1 MKRPNFFTA
10 KSFDDNWQ
18 EVEAYVRLW
27 RATLDQ
33 LLQDLI
39 YAGNG
44 KEDKKAHINA
54 WEWFENEQDEFDLVC
69 DLADLD
75 PVRTKKELND
85 LVERTYGNKDKR
97 KFKNRFKIIGRKKTA
112 RIRKQKRKS

>member
-10 KSFDDNWQ
+10 KPFDDRWQ
-18 EVEAYVRLW
+18 ETKSYIRLW

-44 KEDKKAHINA
+44 KEDKKAHVNA
-54 WEWFENEQDEFDLVC
+54 WEWFKNEQEDFDLVC

-75 PVRTKKELND
+75 STRTKKELYELIRRVCD
-85 LVERTYGNKDKR
+85 DKDKR
-97 KFKNRFKIIGRKKTA
+97 KFKDSFEIVGRETRT
-112 RIRKQKRKS
+112 RIRKQKGES

>member
-10 KSFDDNWQ
+10 KSVDDNWQ
-18 EVEAYVRLW
+18 EMESYVRLW
-27 RATLDQ
+27 RAALDQ

-39 YAGNG
+39 YTGNG

-54 WEWFENEQDEFDLVC
+54 WEWFENEQDKFDLVC

-75 PVRTKKELND
+75 SIRTKKELNN
-85 LVERTYGNKDKR
+85 LVERVHDNKDRR
-97 KFKNRFKIIGRKKTA
+97 KFKDRFKIIDRKKGT
-112 RIRKQKRKS
+112 RVRK

>member
-1 MKRPNFFTA
+1 MIDGKMW
-10 KSFDDNWQ
+10 KH
-18 EVEAYVRLW
+18 YIRLW
-27 RATLDQ
+27 RASLDQ

-39 YAGNG
+39 YVGNG

-75 PVRTKKELND
+75 PIRTRKELNRFSKED
-85 LVERTYGNKDKR
+85 YVMIKIEENLKNALKLLSGKRQHEYGNK
-97 KFKNRFKIIGRKKTA
+97 KINHEKYCKVFGLLI
-112 RIRKQKRKS
+112 

>member
-1 MKRPNFFTA
+1 METH
-10 KSFDDNWQ
+10 
-18 EVEAYVRLW
+18 VRLW

-39 YAGNG
+39 YKGNG
-44 KEDKKAHINA
+44 KEDKKAHIGA

-75 PVRTKKELND
+75 SIRTRKELND
-85 LVERTYGNKDKR
+85 LVERLRDDKNRR
-97 KFKNRFKIIGRKKTA
+97 KFKNRFKIIEREKAT
-112 RIRKQKRKS
+112 

>member
-10 KSFDDNWQ
+10 KSVNDSWREM
-18 EVEAYVRLW
+18 EVYVRLW
-27 RATLDQ
+27 RAALDQ

-44 KEDKKAHINA
+44 KEDRKAHISA
-54 WEWFENEQDEFDLVC
+54 WEWFENEQDDFDLVC

-75 PVRTKKELND
+75 PIRTKKELND
-85 LVERTYGNKDKR
+85 LVERVHDNKDRR
-97 KFKNRFKIIGRKKTA
+97 KFKDRFKIVERKKGT
-112 RIRKQKRKS
+112 RVRK

>member
-10 KSFDDNWQ
+10 KSFSDRWR
-18 EVEAYVRLW
+18 ETEAHVRLW

-39 YAGNG
+39 YMGGG
-44 KEDKKAHINA
+44 KEDRKAHLSA
-54 WEWFENEQDEFDLVC
+54 WEWFENEQEEFNLVC

-75 PVRTKKELND
+75 PIRTKKELNN
-85 LVERTYGNKDKR
+85 LVERIHGSKDRR
-97 KFKNRFKIIGRKKTA
+97 KLKDRFKIIERKKTT
-112 RIRKQKRKS
+112 RIRKQKRES

>member
-10 KSFDDNWQ
+10 KPFDDKWQ
-18 EVEAYVRLW
+18 EAETHVRLW

-39 YAGNG
+39 YMGGG
-44 KEDKKAHINA
+44 KEDRKAHLSA

-75 PVRTKKELND
+75 PVRTKKELNYLM
-85 LVERTYGNKDKR
+85 LVLIKKR
-97 KFKNRFKIIGRKKTA
+97 KL
-112 RIRKQKRKS
+112 Q

>member
-10 KSFDDNWQ
+10 KSFDDRWQ
-18 EVEAYVRLW
+18 EAEAYVRLW

-44 KEDKKAHINA
+44 KEDKKAHISA
-54 WEWFENEQDEFDLVC
+54 WEWFKNEQDEFDLVC

-75 PVRTKKELND
+75 SIRTKKELNN
-85 LVERTYGNKDKR
+85 LVKRMRDDKDKR
-97 KFKNRFKIIGRKKTA
+97 KFKDRFKIIGRKKTT
-112 RIRKQKRKS
+112 RIRK

>member
-10 KSFDDNWQ
+10 KSFDDRWQ

-27 RATLDQ
+27 RAALDQ

-44 KEDKKAHINA
+44 KEDKKAHISA

-75 PVRTKKELND
+75 SIRTRTELNA
-85 LVERTYGNKDKR
+85 LVRRMRGNKSR
-97 KFKNRFKIIGRKKTA
+97 RQFKDSFKIITRKKTT
-112 RIRKQKRKS
+112 RIW

>member
-10 KSFDDNWQ
+10 KSFNDRWQ
-18 EVEAYVRLW
+18 EEEACVRLW

-39 YAGNG
+39 YVGNG
-44 KEDKKAHINA
+44 KEDKKAHIGA

-69 DLADLD
+69 DLADLNS
-75 PVRTKKELND
+75 VRTKKELND
-85 LVERTYGNKDKR
+85 LVERMHGNKDRR
-97 KFKNRFKIIGRKKTA
+97 KFKDRFKIIERKKTA
-112 RIRKQKRKS
+112 RIRKQKRES

>member
-10 KSFDDNWQ
+10 KAVDDNWQ
-18 EVEAYVRLW
+18 EMESYVRLW
-27 RATLDQ
+27 RAALDQ

-39 YAGNG
+39 YTGNG

-54 WEWFENEQDEFDLVC
+54 WEWFENEHDQLDLVC

-75 PVRTKKELND
+75 PIRTKKELND
-85 LVERTYGNKDKR
+85 LVERVHDNKDRR
-97 KFKNRFKIIGRKKTA
+97 KFKDSFKIVERKKGT
-112 RIRKQKRKS
+112 RVRK

>member
-10 KSFDDNWQ
+10 KSFDEEWQ
-18 EVEAYVRLW
+18 EMESYVRLW

-33 LLQDLI
+33 LLQDLV
-39 YAGNG
+39 YVGNG
-44 KEDKKAHINA
+44 KEDKKAHMGA

-75 PVRTKKELND
+75 PVRTKKELYELIGRVRD
-85 LVERTYGNKDKR
+85 DRDKG
-97 KFKNRFKIIGRKKTA
+97 KFKDSFKIIRRET
-112 RIRKQKRKS
+112 

>member
-10 KSFDDNWQ
+10 KSCDDSWQ
-18 EVEAYVRLW
+18 ETESYVRLW

-39 YAGNG
+39 YVGNG
-44 KEDKKAHINA
+44 KEDKKAHVNA

-75 PVRTKKELND
+75 SMRTKKELYN
-85 LVERTYGNKDKR
+85 LVERIHGSKDR
-97 KFKNRFKIIGRKKTA
+97 REFKDRFKIIERKKAT
-112 RIRKQKRKS
+112 RIRK

>member
-10 KSFDDNWQ
+10 KPFDDRWQ
-18 EVEAYVRLW
+18 ETKSYIRLW

-44 KEDKKAHINA
+44 KEDKKAHVNA
-54 WEWFENEQDEFDLVC
+54 WEWFKNEHNEFDLIC

-75 PVRTKKELND
+75 PIRTRKELSN
-85 LVERTYGNKDKR
+85 LVERVHDNKNRR
-97 KFKNRFKIIGRKKTA
+97 KFKDRFKIIERKKTT
-112 RIRKQKRKS
+112 RVRKQKRKS